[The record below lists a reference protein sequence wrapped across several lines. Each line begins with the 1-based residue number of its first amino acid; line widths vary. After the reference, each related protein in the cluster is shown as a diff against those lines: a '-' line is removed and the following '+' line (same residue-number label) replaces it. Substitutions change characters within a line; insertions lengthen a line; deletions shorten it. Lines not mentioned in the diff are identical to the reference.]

1 MDPSGSSDDS
11 ESSECEDD
19 LCEELVS
26 DDGDMET
33 ILVRGSGSVSTLAII
48 GTALFIVLLH

>member
-19 LCEELVS
+19 WCEELVS

-33 ILVRGSGSVSTLAII
+33 IY
-48 GTALFIVLLH
+48 LLEAADL